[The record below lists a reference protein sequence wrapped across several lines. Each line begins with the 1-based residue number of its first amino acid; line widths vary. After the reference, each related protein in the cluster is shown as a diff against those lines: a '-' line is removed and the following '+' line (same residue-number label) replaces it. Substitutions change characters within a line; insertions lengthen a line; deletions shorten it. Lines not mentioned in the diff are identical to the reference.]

1 MTEMIYEY
9 DGSFEG
15 FLTCIFESYAQK
27 EVLTAI
33 SCGEDIPFMLF
44 PVRTVLTD
52 RDHAARVYR
61 KVVKLSPEAAG
72 PAAPRLSHLPAGP
85 GNAPVPS
92 GGEAAGG
99 GAPVPPGPVD
109 ETLYPILRA
118 VRHLN
123 GEVHQVQGLRPLLRP
138 GGRTGGEIEPKNR
151 VLPLLRRHFCD
162 RYRNERFFLYDR
174 THQEALFYAE
184 GRSAVRPLEHFQMA
198 PPDEAEARYR
208 LLWKRF
214 YDTIAIREREN
225 PRCRMTHMPKR
236 YWGTMTEFQGEAHF
250 RARGTPATVS
260 GPGAPA
266 GIPAPETPPGSG
278 QSVPG
283 SVPWK

>member
-61 KVVKLSPEAAG
+61 KVVKLSPEAADLLRRGFLTCLPDREMHLYRLVVKLLEEG
-72 PAAPRLSHLPAGP
+72 PRFLRDLS
-85 GNAPVPS
+85 
-92 GGEAAGG
+92 
-99 GAPVPPGPVD
+99 D

-123 GEVHQVQGLRPLLRP
+123 GEVQGLRPLLRP
-138 GGRTGGEIEPKNR
+138 GGRTGGRNR
-151 VLPLLRRHFCD
+151 AEKPGPAPAAPSLLRPLPERTVLPLRPYPPGGPVLRRGPLC
-162 RYRNERFFLYDR
+162 
-174 THQEALFYAE
+174 
-184 GRSAVRPLEHFQMA
+184 RPA
-198 PPDEAEARYR
+198 
-208 LLWKRF
+208 
-214 YDTIAIREREN
+214 
-225 PRCRMTHMPKR
+225 
-236 YWGTMTEFQGEAHF
+236 
-250 RARGTPATVS
+250 
-260 GPGAPA
+260 PGALPDGPA
-266 GIPAPETPPGSG
+266 G
-278 QSVPG
+278 
-283 SVPWK
+283 

>member
-33 SCGEDIPFMLF
+33 SCGEDIPFTLF

-61 KVVKLSPEAAG
+61 KVVKLSPEAADLLRRGFLTCLPDREMHLYRLVVKLLEEG
-72 PAAPRLSHLPAGP
+72 PRFLRDLS
-85 GNAPVPS
+85 
-92 GGEAAGG
+92 
-99 GAPVPPGPVD
+99 D

-123 GEVHQVQGLRPLLRP
+123 GEVHQYKGFVRFSDL
-138 GGRTGGEIEPKNR
+138 GGVLGGEIEPKNR

-174 THQEALFYAE
+174 THQELPHDPHAQ
-184 GRSAVRPLEHFQMA
+184 AVLGHH
-198 PPDEAEARYR
+198 D
-208 LLWKRF
+208 
-214 YDTIAIREREN
+214 
-225 PRCRMTHMPKR
+225 
-236 YWGTMTEFQGEAHF
+236 
-250 RARGTPATVS
+250 
-260 GPGAPA
+260 
-266 GIPAPETPPGSG
+266 GIPGGSAF
-278 QSVPG
+278 QSERNSRSRFRPRR
-283 SVPWK
+283 SNRDTCT

>member
-33 SCGEDIPFMLF
+33 SCGEDIPFTLF

-61 KVVKLSPEAAG
+61 KVVKLSPEAADLLRRGFLTCLPDREMHLYRLVVKLLEEG
-72 PAAPRLSHLPAGP
+72 PRFLRDLS
-85 GNAPVPS
+85 
-92 GGEAAGG
+92 
-99 GAPVPPGPVD
+99 D
-109 ETLYPILRA
+109 ETLYPI
-118 VRHLN
+118 
-123 GEVHQVQGLRPLLRP
+123 
-138 GGRTGGEIEPKNR
+138 
-151 VLPLLRRHFCD
+151 LRRHFCD

-236 YWGTMTEFQGEAHF
+236 YWGTMTEFQGESHF

-283 SVPWK
+283 SVP

>member
-33 SCGEDIPFMLF
+33 SCGEDIPFTLF

-61 KVVKLSPEAAG
+61 KVVKLSPEAAD

-99 GAPVPPGPVD
+99 GAPVPPGPV
-109 ETLYPILRA
+109 R
-118 VRHLN
+118 
-123 GEVHQVQGLRPLLRP
+123 
-138 GGRTGGEIEPKNR
+138 
-151 VLPLLRRHFCD
+151 
-162 RYRNERFFLYDR
+162 
-174 THQEALFYAE
+174 
-184 GRSAVRPLEHFQMA
+184 
-198 PPDEAEARYR
+198 
-208 LLWKRF
+208 
-214 YDTIAIREREN
+214 
-225 PRCRMTHMPKR
+225 
-236 YWGTMTEFQGEAHF
+236 
-250 RARGTPATVS
+250 
-260 GPGAPA
+260 
-266 GIPAPETPPGSG
+266 
-278 QSVPG
+278 
-283 SVPWK
+283 